1 MKHDIPELRLFK
13 HDRVEPSVHVPDVSK
28 LEEIVDAATFPTD
41 GLRVTFWRR
50 DAESRTKHRNP
61 IFDPS
66 IGIVLDIVIPGEL
79 HMLNLGPLKVF
90 CFQLVCLFKL

>member
-1 MKHDIPELRLFK
+1 MLK

-28 LEEIVDAATFPTD
+28 LEEIVDAANFPTA

-66 IGIVLDIVIPGEL
+66 IGIVPDIGIPGEL
-79 HMLNLGPLKVF
+79 RVLNLGPLKEF
-90 CFQLVCLFKL
+90 CF